1 MNGFI
6 FPAAAAGTA
15 VVGIAVWLRMIA
27 HVELGQKRWVVNALF
42 ASSLALGAFA
52 LAQSPSTPGFV
63 LAGTTVAFSALYFVL
78 LSFSGQSNQVPAVAV
93 GSRIPDFTA
102 LDHNGQP
109 FSLSSLNGK
118 PILMKFFRGHW

>member
-1 MNGFI
+1 MDLDYSDQ
-6 FPAAAAGTA
+6 
-15 VVGIAVWLRMIA
+15 VGEMIA
-27 HVELGQKRWVVNALF
+27 RVELGQKRWVVNALF

-63 LAGTTVAFSALYFVL
+63 LAATTVAFSALYFVL
-78 LSFSGQSNQVPAVAV
+78 LSVSGQSNQIPAVAI

-102 LDHNGQP
+102 LDHNGEP
-109 FSLSSLNGK
+109 FSLSSLDGK

>member
-6 FPAAAAGTA
+6 LPAAAAGTA
-15 VVGIAVWLRMIA
+15 VVGIAIWLRMIA
-27 HVELGQKRWVVNALF
+27 RVELGQKRWVVNALF
-42 ASSLALGAFA
+42 ASSLALGTFA

-63 LAGTTVAFSALYFVL
+63 LAATTVAFSALYFVL
-78 LSFSGQSNQVPAVAV
+78 LSFSGQSKQAPAVAV

-102 LDHNGQP
+102 LDHTGEP
-109 FSLSSLNGK
+109 FSLSSLKGK